1 MPGTIPVTADTGI
14 TSTKYP
20 CASRRD
26 TTLPPRSAENDQDEH
41 TSPWNAILDS
51 VGDLESLVRR
61 ATRMADFRP
70 GHGGRDWSPVSEHGE
85 TADAYLVRV
94 ELPGIPR
101 DQVHVQLHGRELSV
115 SGEISAVEV
124 GGHMLSRRAGRFAH
138 HTTLPTA
145 AAPEHVRAAMA
156 DGVLVVRIP
165 KGGAAD
171 GPRTVPVEAPM

>member
-1 MPGTIPVTADTGI
+1 MP
-14 TSTKYP
+14 
-20 CASRRD
+20 
-26 TTLPPRSAENDQDEH
+26 PPRSDENDPAEH

-70 GHGGRDWSPVSEHGE
+70 GHGGRDWNPVTEHAE

-101 DQVHVQLHGRELSV
+101 DKVHVQLHGRDLSV
-115 SGEISAVEV
+115 SGEISPAEV

-138 HTTLPTA
+138 HTTLPS
-145 AAPEHVRAAMA
+145 AAPAEEVRAAMA

-165 KGGAAD
+165 KGNTAD
-171 GPRTVPVEAPM
+171 GPRTVPVEAPFDASAETPVETPIDGTL

>member
-1 MPGTIPVTADTGI
+1 M
-14 TSTKYP
+14 
-20 CASRRD
+20 
-26 TTLPPRSAENDQDEH
+26 LPPRNDENEPGEH

-70 GHGGRDWSPVSEHGE
+70 GHGGREWNPVTEHGE

-101 DQVHVQLHGRELSV
+101 DKVQVQLHGRELSV
-115 SGEISAVEV
+115 TGEIEAGEV

-145 AAPEHVRAAMA
+145 AAAEDVRAAMA
-156 DGVLVVRIP
+156 DGVLVVRVP
-165 KGGAAD
+165 KGAASD
-171 GPRTVPVEAPM
+171 GPRTVPVEAPTDEQP